1 MNAKE
6 LAGSISR
13 FVGQIKP
20 TNNPSDDAVI
30 KGFPEWFIEDL
41 ENSAT
46 MLRQQADRIAELEKA
61 KTLTPELDS
70 LLCSVN
76 GDAYLGKTIE
86 QKLVAVV
93 RKQYSRPKNITEEEV
108 RDIYRKLFG
117 SEMSYQTAIFSKI
130 LIRMARQNEL

>member
-41 ENSAT
+41 ENSAIF
-46 MLRQQADRIAELEKA
+46 RNKYS
-61 KTLTPELDS
+61 TLHSTKR
-70 LLCSVN
+70 V
-76 GDAYLGKTIE
+76 K
-86 QKLVAVV
+86 
-93 RKQYSRPKNITEEEV
+93 
-108 RDIYRKLFG
+108 
-117 SEMSYQTAIFSKI
+117 
-130 LIRMARQNEL
+130 

>member
-46 MLRQQADRIAELEKA
+46 MLRQQADRIVELEADVK
-61 KTLTPELDS
+61 K
-70 LLCSVN
+70 
-76 GDAYLGKTIE
+76 
-86 QKLVAVV
+86 KLVMIGLWEAKFKELAEATGFAGYLAGMMVFEDKTPQIKELSDEEIEECYWGDGYPDNPRHPKEFAYAIL
-93 RKQYSRPKNITEEEV
+93 RKAW
-108 RDIYRKLFG
+108 D
-117 SEMSYQTAIFSKI
+117 
-130 LIRMARQNEL
+130 

>member
-46 MLRQQADRIAELEKA
+46 MLRQQADRIAELEKVIFDRNVDLA
-61 KTLTPELDS
+61 KTINRIAELED
-70 LLCSVN
+70 
-76 GDAYLGKTIE
+76 
-86 QKLVAVV
+86 KLSMYEI
-93 RKQYSRPKNITEEEV
+93 KDLDK
-108 RDIYRKLFG
+108 
-117 SEMSYQTAIFSKI
+117 
-130 LIRMARQNEL
+130 